1 LECHGC
7 QTTQLNAA
15 VQCLAPLPD
24 SFASTSVAAAVSQAR
39 VNVPDDRFNWLV
51 NTYKPKS
58 AVSAYLDICDIA
70 GLVK

>member
-1 LECHGC
+1 MAL
-7 QTTQLNAA
+7 L
-15 VQCLAPLPD
+15 LSRLLLLL
-24 SFASTSVAAAVSQAR
+24 QAR

>member
-1 LECHGC
+1 MP
-7 QTTQLNAA
+7 TK
-15 VQCLAPLPD
+15 V
-24 SFASTSVAAAVSQAR
+24 AVSCTQPAPHADAARLLPRLLLLLQAR